1 MLRVLGVVAVVL
13 VGLAIL
19 SAPFGGFGHAGYG
32 MGSRYMGYGDGPWG
46 WGPGFLLLGG
56 LFKVLFIVGLVL
68 VIGALL
74 RQGGARWYGTPG
86 HGTPAP
92 AESPL
97 DILKRRLAKGEISRE
112 EYETLKT
119 EIS

>member
-1 MLRVLGVVAVVL
+1 MLRILGIVAVVL
-13 VGLAIL
+13 VGLTIL

-32 MGSRYMGYGDGPWG
+32 MGPRFVGYGDGPWG

-56 LFKVLFIVGLVL
+56 LFKILFIVGLVL

-74 RQGGARWYGTPG
+74 RQGGPRW
-86 HGTPAP
+86 HGTP

-119 EIS
+119 EMS